1 MNQVNELECFPYPF
15 KDEIYRYSNN
25 SILLDPPASIEITP
39 KYENEIKLKRSL
51 LHKTPSHCYQALPT
65 SLEGQWEIVELVLDH
80 LIKYYPNYFEVHK
93 GHEYWTIFNK
103 LLMEEEQF
111 SFRDLTSVLGKPLN
125 FIGRHVQEDL
135 IYMSQRDGDLFLDAG
150 HLCFPSNWSL
160 TFKLGMRFKEI
171 HQPIPMF
178 NEKSLDDRILRFLK
192 NIEQGTPWARKNWSL
207 MAGKRLDTSL
217 ETFDQWGKDRKKVT
231 TDNVGKFVHLR
242 VEVQKLFR
250 LAASNGLL
258 FTIHTHLLPLEQ
270 LTLNK
275 EWLEQFY
282 KILSELPDFISDYKG
297 ISSYKKEV
305 ITYLKNKL
313 DEVG

>member
-1 MNQVNELECFPYPF
+1 
-15 KDEIYRYSNN
+15 
-25 SILLDPPASIEITP
+25 
-39 KYENEIKLKRSL
+39 
-51 LHKTPSHCYQALPT
+51 
-65 SLEGQWEIVELVLDH
+65 
-80 LIKYYPNYFEVHK
+80 
-93 GHEYWTIFNK
+93 
-103 LLMEEEQF
+103 
-111 SFRDLTSVLGKPLN
+111 
-125 FIGRHVQEDL
+125 
-135 IYMSQRDGDLFLDAG
+135 MSQRDGDLFLDAG

-160 TFKLGMRFKEI
+160 SFKLGMKFKEI

-178 NEKSLDDRILRFLK
+178 SEKSLDDRILRFSK
-192 NIEQGTPWARKNWSL
+192 NIEQGAPWTRKNWSL

-231 TDNVGKFVHLR
+231 ADNVGEFVHLR

-270 LTLNK
+270 FTLNK

-282 KILSELPDFISDYKG
+282 KILCELPDFILDYKG
-297 ISSYKKEV
+297 ISSYKNEV

>member
-1 MNQVNELECFPYPF
+1 MAYPF
-15 KDEIYRYSNN
+15 KEEIYRFSNN
-25 SILLDPPASIEITP
+25 SILLDPPVSIEITP
-39 KYENEIKLKRSL
+39 KYVNEIKLKRSL
-51 LHKTPSHCYQALPT
+51 LLNSPSHCYQALPT
-65 SLEGQWEIVELVLDH
+65 SFEGQWEIVELVLDH
-80 LIKYYPNYFEVHK
+80 LIRYYPDYFEVHR
-93 GHEYWTIFNK
+93 GHEYWTIYNK
-103 LLMEEEQF
+103 LLKEEEQF
-111 SFRDLTSVLGKPLN
+111 SFGDLSSVLGKPLN

-178 NEKSLDDRILRFLK
+178 SGKSLDDRILRFLK
-192 NIEQGTPWARKNWSL
+192 NIEQGAPWARKNWSL
-207 MAGKRLDTSL
+207 MAGNRLDTSL
-217 ETFDQWGKDRKKVT
+217 ETFDLWGKDRKEVST
-231 TDNVGKFVHLR
+231 ENVGKFVHLR

-250 LAASNGLL
+250 LPISNGLL

-275 EWLEQFY
+275 KWLEQFY
-282 KILSELPDFISDYKG
+282 KILCELPDFILDYKG

-305 ITYLKNKL
+305 LTYLKNKL
-313 DEVG
+313 EEVG

>member
-1 MNQVNELECFPYPF
+1 MNQVNELESFPYPF
-15 KDEIYRYSNN
+15 KEEIYRYSNN
-25 SILLDPPASIEITP
+25 SILLDPPVSIEITN

-51 LHKTPSHCYQALPT
+51 LLNSPSHCYQALPT
-65 SLEGQWEIVELVLDH
+65 SFEGQWEIVELVLDH
-80 LIKYYPNYFEVHK
+80 LTRYYPNYFEIHK
-93 GHEYWTIFNK
+93 GHEYWTIYNK
-103 LLMEEEQF
+103 LLMEEEK
-111 SFRDLTSVLGKPLN
+111 FRFWDRTSVLGKPLN

-192 NIEQGTPWARKNWSL
+192 NIEQGTPWTRKNWSL

-217 ETFDQWGKDRKKVT
+217 ETFNEWGKDRKKVT
-231 TDNVGKFVHLR
+231 ADNVGNFVHLR

-250 LAASNGLL
+250 LSASNGLL

-270 LTLNK
+270 LSLNK

-282 KILSELPDFISDYKG
+282 KILCELPDFILDYKG